1 MKKILLFQVEQPMNV
16 KLALATMHLRVEAIQ
31 NDQFNQKID
40 NLVSG
45 MREEVELFSGD
56 KPEGSLLLMC
66 DLTSSE
72 IDQVLYR
79 LRNKKINITYKAIL
93 TAANR
98 NWTVPELFIEM
109 EKEKKAIEAKYKL
122 I

>member
-16 KLALATMHLRVEAIQ
+16 KLALATMHIRVEAIPI
-31 NDQFNQKID
+31 DQFNQKVE

-45 MREEVELFSGD
+45 AKEEVALFSGE
-56 KPEGSLLLMC
+56 KPEGNLLLMC

-79 LRNKKINITYKAIL
+79 LRNKKINITYKAVL

-98 NWTVPELFIEM
+98 NWTVPELFTEM
-109 EKEKKAIEAKYKL
+109 EKEKKAMEAKYKL
-122 I
+122 V